1 MSLRHP
7 GMYVERCVERDW
19 NVLLPS
25 FLQIHYRSFD
35 WRCQSVFGSL
45 SNCVETATRWH
56 KSQEHLSPVNLHIS
70 QTIGDALEH
79 LDLGVTPFGEAVRG
93 AIIKVI

>member
-1 MSLRHP
+1 M
-7 GMYVERCVERDW
+7 
-19 NVLLPS
+19 
-25 FLQIHYRSFD
+25 
-35 WRCQSVFGSL
+35 
-45 SNCVETATRWH
+45 SNCVEIATRWY
-56 KSQEHLSPVNLHIS
+56 KPQEHLSQVDLDIS